1 MGFFTSLFAYKTAG
15 FGFKSIMSLVSFA
28 FTSPVKVA
36 GALLLGDQLAFGGT
50 VRNKLLELDKAMG
63 VSDTV
68 TGWTEAGITKI
79 FDATGGDPNGETA
92 EFLKDNSGKLTLS
105 LLALIGSIPAGG
117 IDKTCLLLSSLGLVG
132 ATAVQAAGQYD
143 PKIQRAFEKTGQD
156 IKGVI
161 PEMILGR

>member
-68 TGWTEAGITKI
+68 TGWTETGITKI

-92 EFLKDNSGKLTLS
+92 EFLKDNSGKLTLATM
-105 LLALIGSIPAGG
+105 ALMGSMFAGG
-117 IDKTCLLLSSLGLVG
+117 IDQTLLLLSSPVLLA
-132 ATAVQAAGQYD
+132 ATGIQAAGEYD

-161 PEMILGR
+161 PGMILGR